1 MKRTA
6 LGSLAGCLV
15 LGGCASLPTF
25 PEPDRSWQT
34 KSGQLQYVTAGKRV
48 IGEVEVSRRGGDF
61 RLQFTKGGA
70 VPLILVSRHGQNAR
84 AEGVLARGS
93 WQDLADRA
101 PKALRGWVID
111 VPREFSRAGDSR
123 RLEIN
128 GSQAGEQ
135 FIFVFDR

>member
-1 MKRTA
+1 MKRMA
-6 LGSLAGCLV
+6 LGSLTGCLV

-25 PEPDRSWQT
+25 PKPDQSWQT
-34 KSGQLQYVTAGKRV
+34 KSGQLQYVAAGKRV

-84 AEGVLARGS
+84 AEGALARGS
-93 WQDLADRA
+93 WQGLADRA
-101 PKALRGWVID
+101 PTALRGWVID

-123 RLEIN
+123 RLEVS